1 MEKKIFPR
9 ETWNPI
15 LKSMKE
21 LNKHVKT
28 LPKAGT
34 FNQWE
39 IKARKD
45 RAEEE
50 RKKRGDPSFNRVSG
64 TFINKT
70 KRKNGGGDMPPRHRF
85 ILAQIA
91 RDRAAGKYSSSEEE

>member
-1 MEKKIFPR
+1 MEKKIIPR
-9 ETWNPI
+9 EKWNPI
-15 LKSMKE
+15 IKSLRGLNDLLKR
-21 LNKHVKT
+21 
-28 LPKAGT
+28 LPKGGT

-39 IKARKD
+39 KQARID

-50 RKKRGDPSFNRVSG
+50 RKKRRDPTYDPVSG
-64 TFINKT
+64 TFIDKT

-85 ILAQIA
+85 ISAQIA